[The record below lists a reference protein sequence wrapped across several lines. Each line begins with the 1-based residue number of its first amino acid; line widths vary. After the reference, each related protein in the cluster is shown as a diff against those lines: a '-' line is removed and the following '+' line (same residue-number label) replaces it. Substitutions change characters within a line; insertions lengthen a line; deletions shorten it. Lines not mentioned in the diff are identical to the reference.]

1 MIIILNAISFI
12 SLGFVLFIYI
22 LRWKNITSFPLRL
35 VEIYLTFLV
44 ILLMSYLFDTKS
56 VCPYAQSYPRLE
68 VSRYLKLSLFWL
80 LRVRR
85 SGQSLFG
92 SVLNHLDNFDYLL
105 KLCFNRPKKIFRSGI
120 AFIPCSGI
128 CVSHYN
134 CRNVIVFLGSPV
146 FFKIYGFNT
155 YFCWFDG

>member
-1 MIIILNAISFI
+1 
-12 SLGFVLFIYI
+12 
-22 LRWKNITSFPLRL
+22 
-35 VEIYLTFLV
+35 
-44 ILLMSYLFDTKS
+44 MSYLSDTKS

>member
-1 MIIILNAISFI
+1 
-12 SLGFVLFIYI
+12 
-22 LRWKNITSFPLRL
+22 
-35 VEIYLTFLV
+35 
-44 ILLMSYLFDTKS
+44 MSYLSDTKS

-105 KLCFNRPKKIFRSGI
+105 KSEFCMNNELNFYEKWKKAHRIPHLAPARRLARSPF
-120 AFIPCSGI
+120 ARSERLSFESWY
-128 CVSHYN
+128 VY
-134 CRNVIVFLGSPV
+134 L
-146 FFKIYGFNT
+146 FKF
-155 YFCWFDG
+155 